1 MPSALQGADQTPL
14 SWTTPLTS
22 LEMAVQPVGFSQR
35 ANPEQ
40 TTDTSGINQQ
50 VQSLLKHF
58 SQFGSP
64 FKRENV
70 SA

>member
-1 MPSALQGADQTPL
+1 
-14 SWTTPLTS
+14 
-22 LEMAVQPVGFSQR
+22 MAVQPVGFSQR